1 MKAMSDSAQS
11 TEWIRKI
18 GADLP
23 TRDALL
29 IALQEQH
36 NHISALE
43 VEKESAVDVSE
54 KKSEVIASQKK
65 RIRQLEEYLRLARQS
80 RFGASSEKNVL
91 QGDLFNEA
99 ELLTDGQGDDSD
111 QPEDDTEQ
119 DKPKKKRGGRK
130 GLSASLP
137 RIQQFHGLSEEEK
150 AGAIDTFFEKTKE
163 ELDITPAKVQVI
175 EHMQEK
181 AVFVDTNGKRTLVT
195 ADKAPHPLGKA
206 IASVSLLVFI
216 IISKYADGLPLY
228 RLEGILKRY
237 GGDITRT
244 TMANWL
250 IRLSTELQPVVNLL
264 EEHLLASQYIQSDE
278 TRIQVLKEPGMDPT
292 GDKQMWVMRGGPP
305 GRSVVTFNYDKS
317 RAGSVVD
324 RLLAGAECV
333 YFQSDGYA
341 GYDAVCTAKGI
352 IHLGCWDHVRRKFV
366 EALRAAPKPKKLKNK
381 KISKAQVAM
390 AKIGA
395 LYAIERQMDE
405 LGLDDEERK
414 AYRTKH
420 SLPKL
425 RAFHEW
431 LIENEPKIDKDSKTY
446 NAIRYAL
453 NQWPKMV
460 RYCEHG
466 SLRISNILAE
476 NAIRPFAVGRKAW
489 LFADTPAGARAS
501 AIYYTLIETAKA
513 NGIEPYDYL
522 NFLIGNIA
530 TADTVEA
537 HEALMPWSMK

>member
-1 MKAMSDSAQS
+1 MSDSAQS

-29 IALQEQH
+29 VALQEQH
-36 NHISALE
+36 NHINALE
-43 VEKESAVDVSE
+43 AEKDQAVDVID
-54 KKSEVIASQKK
+54 KKSEVIASQQK
-65 RIRQLEEYLRLARQS
+65 RIEQLEEYLRLTQRN

-91 QGDLFNEA
+91 QGELFNEA
-99 ELLTDGQGDDSD
+99 ELLADGQGDESD
-111 QPEDDTEQ
+111 QLEDNTEQ
-119 DKPKKKRGGRK
+119 TNPKKKGGGRK
-130 GLSASLP
+130 GLSATLP
-137 RIQQFHGLSEEEK
+137 RIQLYHHLSDEQK

-163 ELDITPAKVQVI
+163 ELDIVPAKVRVI

-181 AVFVDTNGKRTLVT
+181 AVFADAEGNRTLVT
-195 ADKAPHPLGKA
+195 ADKTPHPLGKA
-206 IASVSLLVFI
+206 IASVSLLVYI

-250 IRLSTELQPVVNLL
+250 IRLSIELQPVVNLL
-264 EEHLLASQYIQSDE
+264 EEHLLASPYIQGDE
-278 TRIQVLKEPGMDPT
+278 TTTQVLKEPGMSPT
-292 GDKQMWVMRGGPP
+292 GNKYMWIMRGGPP
-305 GRSVVTFNYDKS
+305 GRSCVIFNYDKS

-366 EALRAAPKPKKLKNK
+366 EALNAAPKSNKKAKSKNK
-381 KISKAQVAM
+381 NPSKAQVAI

-395 LYAIERQMDE
+395 LYAIERKMEE
-405 LGLDDEERK
+405 LGLDDDERK
-414 AYRTKH
+414 AYRIKH

-425 RAFHEW
+425 NQLHEW
-431 LIENEPKIDKDSKTY
+431 LIENEPKLDKDSKTY
-446 NAIRYAL
+446 KAISYAL

-501 AIYYTLIETAKA
+501 AIYYSLIETAKA
-513 NGIEPYDYL
+513 NGIEPYEYL
-522 NFLIGNIA
+522 KFLIENIA

-537 HEALMPWSMK
+537 YEALMPWNMK

>member
-1 MKAMSDSAQS
+1 MEDSAQS
-11 TEWIRKI
+11 SEWIRKV

-36 NHISALE
+36 LRNNTLE
-43 VEKESAVDVSE
+43 VERDQAADVID

-65 RIRQLEEYLRLARQS
+65 RIQQLEEYLRLARQN
-80 RFGASSEKNVL
+80 RYGAASEKNVL
-91 QGDLFNEA
+91 QGELFNEA
-99 ELLTDGQGDDSD
+99 ELLADGQGDDSD
-111 QPEDDTEQ
+111 QPEDNTEPVG
-119 DKPKKKRGGRK
+119 PKKKRTGRK

-137 RIQQFHGLSEEEK
+137 RIQQLHPLSDEQK

-163 ELDITPAKVQVI
+163 ELDIIPAKVQVI
-175 EHMQEK
+175 EHLQEK
-181 AVFVDTNGKRTLVT
+181 AVFADANGKRTLAT
-195 ADKAPHPLGKA
+195 ATKAPHPLGKA
-206 IASVSLLVFI
+206 IASVSLLVYI

-250 IRLSTELQPVVNLL
+250 IRLSMQLQPVVNLL
-264 EEHLLASQYIQSDE
+264 EEHLLASQYVQCDE
-278 TRIQVLKEPGMDPT
+278 TTIQVLKEPAMSPT
-292 GDKQMWVMRGGPP
+292 SKKYMWVMRGGPP
-305 GRSVVTFNYDKS
+305 GGSVVIFNYDKS
-317 RAGSVVD
+317 RAGSVAD
-324 RLLAGAECV
+324 RLLAGAACV
-333 YFQSDGYA
+333 YLQTDGYS
-341 GYDAVCTAKGI
+341 GYDAICKAKGI
-352 IHLGCWDHVRRKFV
+352 VHLGCWDHVRRKFV
-366 EALRAAPKPKKLKNK
+366 EALNAASKKTKSK
-381 KISKAQVAM
+381 SKTPSKAQVAI
-390 AKIGA
+390 AKIGS
-395 LYAIERQMDE
+395 LYAIEKKMDQLE
-405 LGLDDEERK
+405 LDDDERK
-414 AYRTKH
+414 AYRVKH

-425 RAFHEW
+425 NALHEW

-453 NQWPKMV
+453 NQWPKMT

-501 AIYYTLIETAKA
+501 AIYYSLIETAKA
-513 NGIEPYDYL
+513 NGIDPYDYL
-522 NFLIGNIA
+522 KFLIGNIA

-537 HEALMPWSMK
+537 YEALMPWNMK